1 MQALWAVYKREV
13 TLFFKSFIGYG
24 IAVALMGF
32 IGFYFQL
39 ILNDVLA
46 QQAYGQGGGVAAAD
60 LAKAIVFVFTF
71 LLFLISPLLTM
82 RLLSEESREGT
93 LELLM
98 TLPMGEWV
106 FVVGKFLAAWTFYT
120 FLLGLTLIHVF
131 MFAQLGPINTGI
143 FFSAYLGAWLYGGAT
158 MAICIIWSAI
168 TEDQL
173 VAAFLGATVILML
186 YLAGNLGSSVGD
198 TGFGAQI
205 SNVVRELGLQPHFQE
220 TMIEGVMRAQ
230 DVFYFI
236 LVIVVSLFLAT
247 LIVGTRRWRA
257 S

>member
-13 TLFFKSFIGYG
+13 TLYFKSFIGYG

-39 ILNDVLA
+39 ILSDVINSSMM
-46 QQAYGQGGGVAAAD
+46 GQGGIPAAN
-60 LAKAIVFVFTF
+60 LASAIVFVFVF

-120 FLLGLTLIHVF
+120 FLLGLTLVHVA
-131 MFAQLGPINTGI
+131 MFAQLGPINTGV

-173 VAAFLGATVILML
+173 VAAFLGATAILIL
-186 YLAGNLGSSVGD
+186 YLAPNIGGNVGD
-198 TGFGAQI
+198 SSFGSQLANI
-205 SNVVRELGLQPHFQE
+205 VREMGFPSHFQD
-220 TMIEGVMRAQ
+220 TMLDGVVRAQ
-230 DVFYFI
+230 DIVYFI
-236 LVIVVSLFLAT
+236 LVILVSLFIST

>member
-1 MQALWAVYKREV
+1 MQALWAVYQREV
-13 TLFFKSFIGYG
+13 TLYFKSFIGYG

-39 ILNDVLA
+39 ILTDVLNA
-46 QQAYGQGGGVAAAD
+46 QTMGQGGVPAAN
-60 LAKAIVFVFTF
+60 LASAIVFVFVF

-120 FLLGLTLIHVF
+120 FLLALTLIHVF
-131 MFAQLGPINTGI
+131 MFAQLGPINPGV

-186 YLAGNLGSSVGD
+186 YLASNIGGNVGD
-198 TGFGAQI
+198 SSIGSQLA
-205 SNVVRELGLQPHFQE
+205 NVVRELGLQPHFQE
-220 TMIEGVMRAQ
+220 TMLDGVVRAQ
-230 DVFYFI
+230 DIVYFV
-236 LVIVVSLFLAT
+236 LVIVVSLFIAT

>member
-1 MQALWAVYKREV
+1 MQALWAVYQREV
-13 TLFFKSFIGYG
+13 TLYFKSFIGYG

-39 ILNDVLA
+39 ILTDVLNA
-46 QQAYGQGGGVAAAD
+46 QAMGQGGVPAAD
-60 LAKAIVFVFTF
+60 LASYIVSVFVF

-131 MFAQLGPINTGI
+131 MFAQLGPVNPGV

-186 YLAGNLGSSVGD
+186 YLAGSIGGNVGD
-198 TGFGAQI
+198 SSIGSQLA
-205 SNVVRELGLQPHFQE
+205 NVVRELGLQPHFQE
-220 TMIEGVMRAQ
+220 TMLNGVVRAQ
-230 DVFYFI
+230 DIVYFV
-236 LVIVVSLFLAT
+236 LVIVVSLFVAT